1 MKLLNE
7 FAKEQSKQGL
17 AQDID
22 FDPVDVNDLQ
32 DSIWL
37 DASLCELTDEQLRAD
52 KERKDREWAE
62 LNRAIREVMQELL
75 VGRKINESK
84 Y

>member
-7 FAKEQSKQGL
+7 FSKKQSKQEL

-22 FDPVDVNDLQ
+22 FDQVDVNDLQ

-37 DASLCELTDEQLRAD
+37 DASFCQLTDEQLRVY
-52 KERKDREWAE
+52 KEIKNREWAE

-75 VGRKINESK
+75 DT
-84 Y
+84 